1 MPDPAPVAETPAPA
15 VEAPVYEAPAPV
27 LDEPITAVE
36 VPTPS
41 QPNLD
46 VTQTAPAAEPVAR
59 ALEPNITV
67 IGGPEPDEFAQLRQD
82 LGSAT
87 VVGGPVPNAF
97 TELDPSFGTSTVVG
111 GPVPDDFT
119 DLGQTLANSTV
130 VGGPVPNE
138 FAGIGQPLAGGSR
151 AGSAQVTSSSCRTP
165 NRSLDPNIA
174 LFAPPRCGSSGATSR
189 ASSQPAA
196 LNSALLGPA
205 DHTAQYSPS
214 LGVDWVENGRDH
226 ACSRREGSSPAATAA
241 ALTPPPKRQNPRLAA
256 IVDSG

>member
-1 MPDPAPVAETPAPA
+1 MPNE
-15 VEAPVYEAPAPV
+15 
-27 LDEPITAVE
+27 
-36 VPTPS
+36 
-41 QPNLD
+41 
-46 VTQTAPAAEPVAR
+46 
-59 ALEPNITV
+59 
-67 IGGPEPDEFAQLRQD
+67 
-82 LGSAT
+82 
-87 VVGGPVPNAF
+87 F

-138 FAGIGQPLAGGSR
+138 FAGIGQPLAEDRGWVSPGDEFLMPN
-151 AGSAQVTSSSCRTP
+151 P

-174 LFAPPRCGSSGATSR
+174 LFAPQMWQQWGNITGQLQA
-189 ASSQPAA
+189 AA

-226 ACSRREGSSPAATAA
+226 
-241 ALTPPPKRQNPRLAA
+241 
-256 IVDSG
+256 V